1 VTSVAE
7 ASSRDK
13 KRRWRTLLLR
23 GFVLVGTLLAG
34 YLIYRGLRRYDFDD
48 LVASV
53 RAVPTGDLLL
63 AVVFA
68 AGSYLSLTA
77 FDWLGLR
84 YIGHRLSYPRVALT
98 SFVSLSLGHS
108 IGFAGLSSGPIRYR
122 FYSRWGLSAGEVAK
136 LVLFC
141 GVTVGLG
148 LLVMGGAALVLQPSS
163 GQALTGIGR
172 LAVRLIGGGCL
183 LAVLLY
189 LVLAATA
196 RKTLRIRK
204 ISFEMPTLPI
214 AAAQVVAGAA
224 DYAFVSASL
233 HAVVSEASGAS
244 YVQVASAFV
253 TGNVLTLVS
262 HVPGG
267 LGVIE
272 GTAMYLL
279 PHGSQ
284 LLGPLIAF
292 RLVYFLLP
300 LAIGLVAFVA
310 AEFAFRR
317 RS

>member
-1 VTSVAE
+1 VTSATE
-7 ASSRDK
+7 GAPRGK
-13 KRRWRTLLLR
+13 QPRWRTLLLR
-23 GFVLVGTLLAG
+23 GFVLAGTLLAG
-34 YLIYRGLRRYDFDD
+34 YLIYRALRRYDLND

-53 RAVPTGDLLL
+53 KAIPAGDLLL

-68 AGSYLSLTA
+68 AGSYLTLTA

-84 YIGHRLSYPRVALT
+84 YIGHRLPYPRVALA

-122 FYSRWGLSAGEVAK
+122 FYARWGLSAGEVAK

-148 LLVMGGAALVLQPSS
+148 LLVMGGAALLWQPAS

-172 LAVRLIGGGCL
+172 FAVRLVGGGCL
-183 LAVLLY
+183 LAVVLY

-196 RKTLRIRK
+196 RKMLRIRK
-204 ISFEMPTLPI
+204 ITFEMPPLPI
-214 AAAQVVAGAA
+214 AAAQVVVGAM

-233 HAVVSEASGAS
+233 HAVVSEASGAG

-272 GTAMYLL
+272 GTVMYLL
-279 PHGSQ
+279 PHGSE
-284 LLGPLIAF
+284 LLGPLIVF

-300 LAIGLVAFVA
+300 LAIGLVLFAT
-310 AEFAFRR
+310 AEFVFRR